1 MSCDAN
7 EDGLCCTICEVTYA
21 TANSVFVLSCA
32 KDGCMGHLC
41 FDCLQKACF
50 SGTRSSQDPPA
61 CPHCRRQVS
70 SYSYAVFQAIKNVD
84 ALQTKIETS
93 SAEVTRLT
101 KNLAT
106 AKAQADES
114 SQRLKD
120 WCQWA
125 TATKSVIQGM
135 PSSAMPPHVRPLGP
149 LPSGQADSDAA
160 RSRSPRQVVRPAGVM
175 YGDSYTEYT
184 G

>member
-1 MSCDAN
+1 M
-7 EDGLCCTICEVTYA
+7 
-21 TANSVFVLSCA
+21 
-32 KDGCMGHLC
+32 
-41 FDCLQKACF
+41 
-50 SGTRSSQDPPA
+50 
-61 CPHCRRQVS
+61 
-70 SYSYAVFQAIKNVD
+70 FQALKNVD

-120 WCQWA
+120 GCQWA
-125 TATKSVIQGM
+125 TATKSAIQAM

-149 LPSGQADSDAA
+149 LPSGQADSDTA

-175 YGDSYTEYT
+175 YGDSYTEYN